1 MADKPPKIDVHSS
14 DQLTTGVREQAAIG
28 RLQLD
33 IATPERLVVSEAV
46 EMVTAPG
53 SEGEFGVLPGHCL
66 FLTSLRQGS
75 VRYKTGGKTGELQI
89 SGGFAHIANNH
100 VIILADSVING
111 ALRGQA

>member
-1 MADKPPKIDVHSS
+1 MMADKPPKIDAHSS
-14 DQLTTGVREQAAIG
+14 DQLTTGVREHAAID

-33 IATPERLVVSEAV
+33 IATPERLVVSEAA

-75 VRYKTGGKTGELQI
+75 VRYKAGGKTSELQI
-89 SGGFAHIANNH
+89 NGGFAHIANDH
-100 VIILADSVING
+100 VIILADSVITN
-111 ALRGQA
+111 